1 MVNLIYQISLPLYGQ
16 FLHNVFSMNYSF
28 IDFLGLLGSVGLFL
42 YGMKVMS
49 EGLQKAAGD
58 RLRTILGSMTRNRF
72 AGALTGILITALVQ
86 SSSAS
91 VAMVVGF
98 VNAGLISLGQSVSVI
113 LGSCVGSTFTM
124 WIISLFGFK
133 VDIATFA
140 VPILAFGVPLLF
152 AKKSRTKSIGEL
164 LIGFALLF
172 MGLSLINTYVPDLQS
187 NPDLFSSLEKYA
199 SMGYWSVIIFLA
211 VGIVVTMVIQSSAA
225 TFAITLIMC
234 SKGWIDF
241 DLACAIIMGSKIGT
255 SITPI
260 LASLSG
266 NIGAKRAA
274 LAMLLINVFGAMW
287 ALCVFYP
294 FVNMCSW
301 LTQVLGQGD
310 PNQLFSFVK
319 ELESVS
325 PDLYNSLFDGSLPS
339 DDTALQSIMSMQVSV
354 SFGLSVFPT
363 LFTIATMFI
372 MIWFNKYMVKLLE
385 WILPSRNREDE
396 EFNLR
401 FISRGLLGVA
411 ELNIAQAEKEMVV
424 FAQRVN
430 SMIGMGKELVHTKGG
445 SDDFNRIYSR
455 LEKYEEITD
464 RMELEIGNFLKSV
477 SEGRLSNT
485 SKRRISGMLR
495 IISELESIAD
505 CCLGIG
511 KILLR
516 KQQAKVHFNENIHDN
531 IDVMYG
537 YVEKA
542 MGDMLHLLEMSE
554 LPSENVIM
562 KSYNNEREINNM
574 RNQLRT
580 ANVENINDNKY
591 EYQEGIYYMDIV
603 SDLEKTGD
611 HIINVVD
618 VIKSDVKSRTLQK

>member
-1 MVNLIYQISLPLYGQ
+1 
-16 FLHNVFSMNYSF
+16 MNYSF
-28 IDFLGLLGSVGLFL
+28 LDFLGLLGSVGLFL

-49 EGLQKAAGD
+49 EGLQKAEGD
-58 RLRTILGSMTRNRF
+58 KLRAILGSMTRNKF
-72 AGALTGILITALVQ
+72 AGVLTGILITALVQ

-98 VNAGLISLGQSVSVI
+98 VNAGLISLAQSISVI

-124 WIISLFGFK
+124 WIISLFGFN
-133 VDIATFA
+133 VDMATFA

-187 NPDLFSSLEKYA
+187 NPDLFASLEKYA
-199 SMGYWSVIIFLA
+199 SMGYLSVIIFLI
-211 VGIVVTMVIQSSAA
+211 VGIIVTMVIQSSAA

-234 SKGWIDF
+234 SKGWITF

-274 LAMLLINVFGAMW
+274 MAMLLVNVIGAVWMIF
-287 ALCVFYP
+287 VFYP
-294 FVNMCSW
+294 FVNFCAW
-301 LTQVLGQGD
+301 ITETLGQGNPD
-310 PNQLFSFVK
+310 SLFGFVK
-319 ELESVS
+319 NLETTS
-325 PDLYNSLFDGSLPS
+325 PDLYNAYFAGSLPPEH
-339 DDTALQSIMSMQVSV
+339 DTVRSIMSMQVSV

-363 LFTIATMFI
+363 LFTIANMLI
-372 MIWFNKYMVKLLE
+372 MIWFTKYYVKILE
-385 WILPSRNREDE
+385 WMLPSRNREDE
-396 EFNLR
+396 EFTLK

-411 ELNIAQAEKEMVV
+411 ELSIAQAEKEIVV
-424 FAQRVN
+424 FAERVDR
-430 SMIGMGKELVHTKGG
+430 MIGMGKELVHTKGG
-445 SDDFNRIYSR
+445 SNDFTKLYSR
-455 LEKYEEITD
+455 LEKYEAITD
-464 RMELEIGNFLKSV
+464 RMELEIGNFIKRV
-477 SEGRLSNT
+477 AEGRLSNNT
-485 SKRRISGMLR
+485 KLRISGMQR

-505 CCLGIG
+505 CCLGVG
-511 KILLR
+511 KILIR
-516 KQQAKVHFNENIHDN
+516 KQQANVHFNQDIDDN
-531 IDVMYG
+531 IDMMYS
-537 YVEKA
+537 YIEKA
-542 MGDMLHLLEMSE
+542 MGDMLFLLRAQDQ
-554 LPSENVIM
+554 PSEYTII

-580 ANVENINDNKY
+580 ANVENINENRY
-591 EYQEGIYYMDIV
+591 EYQAGIYYMDIV

-611 HIINVVD
+611 HIINVVG
-618 VIKSDVKSRTLQK
+618 VIKDDKKTRKQIIRYKN

>member
-1 MVNLIYQISLPLYGQ
+1 
-16 FLHNVFSMNYSF
+16 MNYSF
-28 IDFLGLLGSVGLFL
+28 LDFLGLLGSVGLFL

-58 RLRTILGSMTRNRF
+58 RLRTILGSMTRNRW
-72 AGALTGILITALVQ
+72 AGALTGIFITALVQ

-91 VAMVVGF
+91 VSMVVGF
-98 VNAGLISLGQSVSVI
+98 VNAGLISLAQSVSVI

-133 VDIATFA
+133 VDIATVA

-187 NPDLFSSLEKYA
+187 NPDMFASLENYA
-199 SMGYWSVIIFLA
+199 SKGFGSVVIFLL
-211 VGIVVTMVIQSSAA
+211 VGILVTIVIQSSAA

-234 SKGWIDF
+234 TKGWINF
-241 DLACAIIMGSKIGT
+241 DLACAIILGSKIGT

-274 LAMLLINVFGAMW
+274 VAMLLINVFGAMW
-287 ALCVFYP
+287 MLCIFYP
-294 FVNMCSW
+294 FVNLCSW
-301 LTQVLGQGD
+301 ITEILGQGNPD
-310 PNQLFSFVK
+310 NLYAFIK
-319 ELESVS
+319 ELEATS
-325 PDLYNSLFDGSLPS
+325 PELYNSIFDGSLPS
-339 DDTALQSIMSMQVSV
+339 NDTSLQSVMSMQVSV

-363 LFTIATMFI
+363 VFTIANMFVL
-372 MIWFNKYMVKLLE
+372 IWFNKYIVKILDWL
-385 WILPSRNREDE
+385 LPSKNREDE
-396 EFNLR
+396 EFTLK

-411 ELNIAQAEKEMVV
+411 ELSIAQAEKEMVV
-424 FAQRVN
+424 FAKRVDR
-430 SMIGMGKELVHTKGG
+430 MIGMAKELVHTKSG
-445 SDDFNRIYSR
+445 SDEFNQLYSR

-477 SEGRLSNT
+477 AEGRLSNI
-485 SKRRISGMLR
+485 SKRKVAAMLT

-505 CCLGIG
+505 CCLGVG

-516 KQQAKVHFNENIHDN
+516 KQQANVHFNEEIDAN
-531 IDVMYG
+531 IDIMYG
-537 YVEKA
+537 YIERA
-542 MGDMLHLLEMSE
+542 MADMMFLIESPE
-554 LPSENVIM
+554 QPSERLVI

-580 ANVENINDNKY
+580 GNVDNINENRY
-591 EYQEGIYYMDIV
+591 EYQAGIYYMDII

-611 HIINVVD
+611 HIINVVEE
-618 VIKSDVKSRTLQK
+618 IKDDMRKTVGA

>member
-1 MVNLIYQISLPLYGQ
+1 
-16 FLHNVFSMNYSF
+16 MNYSF

-58 RLRTILGSMTRNRF
+58 RLRIILGSMTRNKF
-72 AGALTGILITALVQ
+72 AGALTGIFITALVQ

-98 VNAGLISLGQSVSVI
+98 VNAGLISLQQSISVI

-152 AKKSRTKSIGEL
+152 AKQSRTKSIGEL
-164 LIGFALLF
+164 IIGFALLF
-172 MGLSLINTYVPDLQS
+172 MGLSWINNYVPDLQS
-187 NPDLFSSLEKYA
+187 NPEMFASLERYA
-199 SMGYWSVIIFLA
+199 SMGFWSVIVFLV
-211 VGIVVTMVIQSSAA
+211 VGILVTLVIQSSAA

-234 SKGWIDF
+234 TKGWINF
-241 DLACAIIMGSKIGT
+241 DLACAIILGSKIGT

-266 NIGAKRAA
+266 NLGAKRAA
-274 LAMLLINVFGAMW
+274 VGMLMVNLLGSVWVLA
-287 ALCVFYP
+287 VFYP
-294 FVNMCSW
+294 FVKLCIW
-301 LTQVLGQGD
+301 ITQILGQGD
-310 PNQLFSFVK
+310 PTQLFSFVN
-319 ELESVS
+319 ELETTS
-325 PDLYNSLFDGSLPS
+325 PDLYNRLFDGSLPS
-339 DDTALQSIMSMQVSV
+339 DDTAMRSIMSMQVSV

-363 LFTIATMFI
+363 VFTILNMMV
-372 MIWFNKYMVKLLE
+372 MIWFDKFYVKLLE
-385 WILPSRNREDE
+385 WMLPSKKGEDE
-396 EFNLR
+396 EFNLK

-411 ELNIAQAEKEMVV
+411 ELNIAQAEKEIVV
-424 FAQRVN
+424 FAERVN
-430 SMIGMGKELVHTKGG
+430 RMITMAQDLIHIKAG
-445 SDDFNRIYSR
+445 SDDFNRTYSR

-464 RMELEIGNFLKSV
+464 RMELEIGNFIKNV
-477 SEGRLSNT
+477 AEGRLSNI
-485 SKRRISGMLR
+485 SKRRIAGMLTMN
-495 IISELESIAD
+495 SELESIAD
-505 CCLGIG
+505 CCLGVG

-516 KQQAKVHFNENIHDN
+516 KQQANVHFNEEIYEN
-531 IDVMYG
+531 IDLMYD
-537 YVEKA
+537 YIRTA
-542 MGDMLHLLEMSE
+542 MDNMMLLLQSKEH
-554 LPSENVIM
+554 PSENNII

-580 ANVENINDNKY
+580 TNVENINANHY
-591 EYQEGIYYMDIV
+591 EYQAGIYYMDII

-618 VIKSDVKSRTLQK
+618 VIKDDFRTNVYSK

>member
-1 MVNLIYQISLPLYGQ
+1 
-16 FLHNVFSMNYSF
+16 MNYSF
-28 IDFLGLLGSVGLFL
+28 LDFLGLLGSVGLFL

-58 RLRTILGSMTRNRF
+58 RLRSILGSMTRNRF
-72 AGALTGILITALVQ
+72 AGALTGIFITALVQ

-98 VNAGLISLGQSVSVI
+98 VNAGLISLMQSISVI

-133 VDIATFA
+133 VDIASFA

-187 NPDLFSSLEKYA
+187 NPDMFASLENYA
-199 SMGYWSVIIFLA
+199 SKGFWSVIIFTA
-211 VGIVVTMVIQSSAA
+211 VGILLTMVIQSSAA

-234 SKGWIDF
+234 SKGWINF
-241 DLACAIIMGSKIGT
+241 DLACAIILGSKIGT

-274 LAMLLINVFGAMW
+274 MAMLLVNVIGAAW
-287 ALCVFYP
+287 VLCVFYP
-294 FVNMCSW
+294 FVNLCSW
-301 LTQVLGQGD
+301 ITEILGQGSPD
-310 PNQLFSFVK
+310 QLYSFVK
-319 ELESVS
+319 DVEANS
-325 PDLYNSLFDGSLPS
+325 PELYNSLFDGSLPS
-339 DDTALQSIMSMQVSV
+339 NDKAMSSLMSMQVSV

-363 LFTIATMFI
+363 IFTIAN
-372 MIWFNKYMVKLLE
+372 MILLIGFTKYIVK
-385 WILPSRNREDE
+385 ILDWMMPSRNREDE
-396 EFNLR
+396 EFNLKY
-401 FISRGLLGVA
+401 ISRGILGVA
-411 ELNIAQAEKEMVV
+411 ELNIAQAEKEVVV
-424 FAQRVN
+424 FANRVDRMVEM
-430 SMIGMGKELVHTKGG
+430 SKQLVHTKSG
-445 SDDFNRIYSR
+445 SDDFNKLYSR

-477 SEGRLSNT
+477 AEGRLSNL
-485 SKRRISGMLR
+485 SKRRITAMLT

-505 CCLGIG
+505 CCLGVG

-516 KQQAKVHFNENIHDN
+516 KQQANVHFNEEIYAN
-531 IDVMYG
+531 IDLMYG
-537 YVEKA
+537 YIERA
-542 MGDMLHLLEMSE
+542 MSDMMFLLQNPEQASE
-554 LPSENVIM
+554 HDII
-562 KSYNNEREINNM
+562 KSYNDEREINNM

-580 ANVENINDNKY
+580 TNVENINGNRY
-591 EYQEGIYYMDIV
+591 EYQSGIYYMDII

-618 VIKSDVKSRTLQK
+618 EVKDDIKMLSYQKK

>member
-1 MVNLIYQISLPLYGQ
+1 
-16 FLHNVFSMNYSF
+16 MNYSF
-28 IDFLGLLGSVGLFL
+28 LDFLGLLGSVGLFL

-49 EGLQKAAGD
+49 EGLQKAAGNK
-58 RLRTILGSMTRNRF
+58 LRTILGSMTRNKF
-72 AGALTGILITALVQ
+72 AGALTGIFITALVQ

-98 VNAGLISLGQSVSVI
+98 VNAGLISLSQSISVI
-113 LGSCVGSTFTM
+113 LGACVGSTFTM

-187 NPDLFSSLEKYA
+187 NPDMFASLEKYA
-199 SMGYWSVIIFLA
+199 SMGYWSVIIFLL
-211 VGIVVTMVIQSSAA
+211 VGIIVTMVIQSSAA

-234 SKGWIDF
+234 TKGWITF
-241 DLACAIIMGSKIGT
+241 DLACAIILGSKIGT

-266 NIGAKRAA
+266 NVGAKRAA
-274 LAMLLINVFGAMW
+274 MGMLLVNVIGACWML
-287 ALCVFYP
+287 AIFYP
-294 FVNMCSW
+294 FVNFCSW
-301 LTQVLGQGD
+301 LTEVLGQGS
-310 PNQLFSFVK
+310 PNMLYGFVK
-319 ELESVS
+319 NLEVTS
-325 PDLYNSLFDGSLPS
+325 PELYNAFFAGSLPTS
-339 DDTALQSIMSMQVSV
+339 HDTFQSITSMQVSV

-363 LFTIATMFI
+363 VFTLANMLIL
-372 MIWFNKYMVKLLE
+372 IWFTKYCVKILE

-396 EFNLR
+396 EFTLK

-424 FAQRVN
+424 FAERVDR
-430 SMIGMGKELVHTKGG
+430 MIDMGKELVHTKSG
-445 SDDFNRIYSR
+445 SDDFTKLYSR

-464 RMELEIGNFLKSV
+464 RMELEIGNFLKRV
-477 SEGRLSNT
+477 AEGRLSNIT
-485 SKRRISGMLR
+485 KSKVSGMLR

-505 CCLGIG
+505 CCLGVG

-516 KQQAKVHFNENIHDN
+516 KQQANVHFNQEIDDN
-531 IDVMYG
+531 IDLMYS

-542 MGDMLHLLEMSE
+542 MDDMLLLLRSHEQ
-554 LPSENVIM
+554 PTENSIVR
-562 KSYNNEREINNM
+562 SYNNEREINNM

-580 ANVENINDNKY
+580 SNVENINNNRY
-591 EYQEGIYYMDIV
+591 EYQAGIYYMDIV

-618 VIKSDVKSRTLQK
+618 VIKEEKKTKTQLI